1 MTTALASET
10 TFHSKATT
18 WVIRIILA
26 AFLAQILLSVNLWFP
41 YNRSYPTVPLFSF
54 LDFNLGRIITS
65 LLSGCF
71 LGSFAYAGFA
81 AKWRKQ
87 ALGIGLGCL
96 SLLILED
103 INRFQAWVYIYTALL
118 GMITWNL
125 WRKQPDRALI
135 SLQFIMAMVYFWTGA
150 QKLNIQFITDVYP
163 WLIKVFEATKWLAE
177 YPTLGYGVGLFE
189 MLIGLLLLLP
199 KTQKVGV
206 LLGTF
211 LHLGILALLIKDNW
225 NSVVYPW
232 NVAMIA
238 LLFALFWKQKPTET
252 TASDPKKA
260 RPNLFIV
267 ALFGLL
273 PFFDFFQ
280 LIPHCLA
287 LGMYS
292 GTSMECDLIIHDDG
306 RADCVPPKLYD
317 KLLFKSKTESIL
329 SLDDWGVEDLNIP
342 PFASDRVYRA
352 VAKEFCA
359 CSNKHQ
365 GYVEFYYPERW
376 KDEDRQVL
384 VSCEELLRE
393 K

>member
-18 WVIRIILA
+18 WVIRIILI
-26 AFLAQILLSVNLWFP
+26 AFLSQMLLSINLWFP
-41 YNRSYPTVPLFSF
+41 YNRTYPTVPLFYF
-54 LDFNLGRIITS
+54 LDFNLGMLLTS

-71 LGSFAYAGFA
+71 LGSFTYAGFVL
-81 AKWRKQ
+81 KWKKQ
-87 ALGIGLGCL
+87 ALVIGLVCL

-103 INRFQAWVYIYTALL
+103 INRFQAWVYIYIALL
-118 GMITWNL
+118 GIITWSL
-125 WRKQPDRALI
+125 WLKQTHKVLI

-163 WLIKVFEATKWLAE
+163 WLVKIFETTKGLAE

-189 MLIGLLLLLP
+189 MLIGVLLLLP
-199 KTQKVGV
+199 KRHKAAV

-211 LHLGILALLIKDNW
+211 LHLGILTLLIKDDW

-238 LLFALFWKQKPTET
+238 LLFTLFWKKEVLET
-252 TASDPKKA
+252 PPSDLKKTA
-260 RPNLFIV
+260 PNLFIV
-267 ALFGLL
+267 ALFGIL
-273 PFFDFFQ
+273 PFFDFVQ

-306 RADCVPPKLYD
+306 RTDCISLKLHD
-317 KLLFKSKTESIL
+317 KLLFKSETESIL
-329 SLDDWGVEDLNIP
+329 SLDDWGVANLNIP
-342 PFASDRVYRA
+342 PFASDKVYRA

-359 CSNKHQ
+359 CSNKHK

-376 KDEDRQVL
+376 KDEDKRVI
-384 VSCEELLRE
+384 VSCSDLL
-393 K
+393 KN

>member
-1 MTTALASET
+1 MTTALTSET
-10 TFHSKATT
+10 VQQSNTAT
-18 WVIRIILA
+18 WVIRVITLA
-26 AFLAQILLSVNLWFP
+26 FITQMLLSVNLWFP
-41 YNRSYPTVPLFSF
+41 YDRSYPTVPLLSF
-54 LDFNLGRIITS
+54 LDFNGGILVTS
-65 LLSGCF
+65 LLSSCF
-71 LGSFAYAGFA
+71 LGSFAYAGFFL
-81 AKWRKQ
+81 KWRTQ
-87 ALGIGLGCL
+87 VLGIGLFFL

-118 GMITWNL
+118 AVITWNL
-125 WRKQPDRALI
+125 CQKQPSKTVI

-163 WLIKVFEATKWLAE
+163 WLVKVFETTKCLSE
-177 YPTLGYGVGLFE
+177 YPTLGYGIGLFE
-189 MLIGLLLLLP
+189 MLIGVFLLLP
-199 KTQKVGV
+199 KTRKAGV
-206 LLGTF
+206 LFGTL
-211 LHLGILALLIKDNW
+211 LHIGILALLIKDNW

-238 LLFALFWKQKPTET
+238 LLFILFWNRKTRETALSEQK
-252 TASDPKKA
+252 KN
-260 RPNLFIV
+260 RPNSFIII
-267 ALFGLL
+267 LFGIL

-292 GTSMECDLIIHDDG
+292 GTSMECDLIIHDNG
-306 RADCVPPKLYD
+306 RADCVPPKLYK
-317 KLLFKSKTESIL
+317 KLLFKSAEESIL

-359 CSNKHQ
+359 CSNKYK

-376 KDEDRQVL
+376 KDEDRKLV
-384 VSCEELLRE
+384 VSCAELLE
-393 K
+393 TP

>member
-1 MTTALASET
+1 MTTPLASET
-10 TFHSKATT
+10 ISFSKAST
-18 WVIRIILA
+18 WSIRILTF
-26 AFLAQILLSVNLWFP
+26 AFLAQMLLSSNLWFP
-41 YNRSYPTVPLFSF
+41 YDRSYPTIPLLYF
-54 LDFNLGRIITS
+54 LDFNLGSVITN

-71 LGSFAYAGFA
+71 LGSFAYAGFSL
-81 AKWRKQ
+81 KWRKQ

-118 GMITWNL
+118 GLITWNL
-125 WRKQPDRALI
+125 WLKQSHKLLI
-135 SLQFIMAMVYFWTGA
+135 GLQFIMAMVYFWTGA

-163 WLIKVFEATKWLAE
+163 WLVKIFEATKYLKE

-189 MLIGLLLLLP
+189 MLIGVLLLIP
-199 KTQKVGV
+199 KTKKTGV
-206 LLGTF
+206 LFGSL
-211 LHLGILALLIKDNW
+211 LHLGILTLLIKDNW

-238 LLFALFWKQKPTET
+238 LLFTLFWKREDSET
-252 TASDPKKA
+252 TAFEYKKV

-267 ALFGLL
+267 ALFGIL

-292 GTSMECDLIIHDDG
+292 GTSMECDLIISNDEKEN
-306 RADCVPPKLYD
+306 CVPLKIHD
-317 KLLFKSKTESIL
+317 KLLSRSQEESIL
-329 SLDDWGVEDLNIP
+329 SLDDWGGANLNIP

-352 VAKEFCA
+352 VAKEFCT
-359 CSNKHQ
+359 CSNKHK
-365 GYVEFYYPERW
+365 GSVEFYYPERW
-376 KDEDRQVL
+376 EDKDRHVVL
-384 VSCEELLRE
+384 TCEELLNAE
-393 K
+393 

>member
-1 MTTALASET
+1 MTTALASDT
-10 TFHSKATT
+10 ASHSKTNT
-18 WVIRIILA
+18 WVIRVITLA
-26 AFLAQILLSVNLWFP
+26 FCTQMLLSLNLWFP
-41 YNRSYPTVPLFSF
+41 YDRSYPTVPLFSF
-54 LDFNLGRIITS
+54 LDFNWGMLFTS

-81 AKWRKQ
+81 SKWKKQ
-87 ALGIGLGCL
+87 VLSIGLFSL

-118 GMITWNL
+118 GILTWDL
-125 WRKQPDRALI
+125 WLKQSNKTVV

-163 WLIKVFEATKWLAE
+163 WLVKVFEVTKSLNE
-177 YPTLGYGVGLFE
+177 YPSLGYGVGLFE
-189 MLIGLLLLLP
+189 VLIGVFLLIP
-199 KTQKVGV
+199 KTQKAGV

-232 NVAMIA
+232 NAAMIG
-238 LLFALFWKQKPTET
+238 LLFILFWKRETTDT
-252 TASDPKKA
+252 TASEQKKT
-260 RPNLFIV
+260 RPNFFII
-267 ALFGLL
+267 ALFGIL

-292 GTSMECDLIIHDDG
+292 GTSMECDLILHDDG
-306 RADCVPPKLYD
+306 RAACVPPKLYE
-317 KLLFKSKTESIL
+317 KLLFKSEEESIL

-342 PFASDRVYRA
+342 PFASDRAYRTI
-352 VAKEFCA
+352 AKEFCA
-359 CSNKHQ
+359 CSKEYK

-376 KDEDRQVL
+376 EDKDKHVV
-384 VSCEELLRE
+384 VSCAELL
-393 K
+393 KGS